1 MRRPHLASAR
11 QPRAAT
17 CCASAAGMHARLG
30 MLCWR
35 VLRPDSDPGDW
46 PHGWQLRASRVLHT
60 YYRKRKFFR
69 SQSGPQAGAW
79 LTAVPTDA
87 GTTLPPA
94 HMHVALRRRLRL
106 PGCGGALDALGD
118 HAAACPRSGL
128 LARRAPLIEQAW
140 VRVAREALGP
150 EARVVPQQWLAHTTA
165 PGVAADDRRRLDFVL
180 YGATRLGEALCCDVT
195 LVSPLRRNGRPQPR
209 AAEHDGAVLAG
220 ARRRRETRY
229 PELAGPGP
237 QRLVVLA
244 CEVGG
249 RFGSEAF
256 DLVRRLVR
264 VRSLRAPA
272 ALRCSAAVAQRRWWG
287 LLGVA
292 LQRAVVSTLL
302 GGAWL
307 SPAQPAADAAPDLGD
322 VLGLG
327 DAPLPSRL
335 PLRG

>member
-1 MRRPHLASAR
+1 MSPLFCFGACAARRDSAR
-11 QPRAAT
+11 CNLESPSWMICVPTLAMSTRTHCRMLVRTRVWNVAPAGIQLVASSSLTMQPFST
-17 CCASAAGMHARLG
+17 SFLLLG
-30 MLCWR
+30 RC
-35 VLRPDSDPGDW
+35 S
-46 PHGWQLRASRVLHT
+46 
-60 YYRKRKFFR
+60 
-69 SQSGPQAGAW
+69 
-79 LTAVPTDA
+79 LTAPAPVPT
-87 GTTLPPA
+87 TSSPPTAWPVSMPACACDVYCHGGVAVSNTSA
-94 HMHVALRRRLRL
+94 HV
-106 PGCGGALDALGD
+106 
-118 HAAACPRSGL
+118 
-128 LARRAPLIEQAW
+128 LARK
-140 VRVAREALGP
+140 
-150 EARVVPQQWLAHTTA
+150 
-165 PGVAADDRRRLDFVL
+165 
-180 YGATRLGEALCCDVT
+180 
-195 LVSPLRRNGRPQPR
+195 RRNGRPQPR

-220 ARRRRETRY
+220 ARRRKETRY

-272 ALRCSAAVAQRRWWG
+272 ALRRSAAVAWRRRWWG

-302 GGAWL
+302 GSAWL

-322 VLGLG
+322 VLALG

-335 PLRG
+335 HLRG

>member
-1 MRRPHLASAR
+1 M
-11 QPRAAT
+11 
-17 CCASAAGMHARLG
+17 
-30 MLCWR
+30 
-35 VLRPDSDPGDW
+35 
-46 PHGWQLRASRVLHT
+46 
-60 YYRKRKFFR
+60 
-69 SQSGPQAGAW
+69 
-79 LTAVPTDA
+79 
-87 GTTLPPA
+87 
-94 HMHVALRRRLRL
+94 

-209 AAEHDGAVLAG
+209 AAERDGAVLAG
-220 ARRRRETRY
+220 ARRRKETRY

-272 ALRCSAAVAQRRWWG
+272 ALRRSAAVAWQRRWWG